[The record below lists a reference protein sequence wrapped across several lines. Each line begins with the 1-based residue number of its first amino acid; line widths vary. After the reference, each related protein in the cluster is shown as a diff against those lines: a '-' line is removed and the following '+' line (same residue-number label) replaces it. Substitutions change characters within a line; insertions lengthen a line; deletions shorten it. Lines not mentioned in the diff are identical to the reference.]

1 MTLGKQKRRRRQE
14 GWVELDRQTSP
25 HSWKARWMD
34 WSKTRTD
41 QNGRVRPAQRS
52 LVLGYK
58 IAGDLLTKSLAQA
71 KWEKMRPLVTARNGS
86 GDNPAPTFSQYVN
99 GTFVPEKNA
108 LRPWRARSRDKFDYL
123 MSKIMPVF
131 GSKELAAITTA
142 NLQRFLVELAGE
154 HCHDTVVGMLMY
166 VRAIFDHAIDNDLLA
181 KNPGR
186 KLLLPA
192 TRERSR
198 PHLTGEQLGQLE
210 ARLAG
215 QDRTI
220 FRLLSRTG
228 LRAGELFGLQWQ
240 DVNPN
245 QTVSIQRT
253 FSKGEIGPPKTKASA
268 KPVALPK
275 TLYAELIAIQKA
287 AVDPSPTGWVF
298 PSSKKRGKDVMPIA
312 SENWLKR
319 VLKPVAALLGF
330 PVTLHMFRRGFATLA
345 HASGGTLRDIQEQLR
360 HAGAATTANVHVQSV
375 PASVRQTVEKMDR
388 ALRKKA
394 KAAKQ
399 KV

>member
-1 MTLGKQKRRRRQE
+1 MTLGTQKRRRRQE

-34 WSKTRTD
+34 WTETHTD
-41 QNGRVRPAQRS
+41 KNGRVRPAQRS

-71 KWEKMRPLVTARNGS
+71 RWEKMRPLVTARNGS

-99 GTFVPEKNA
+99 GRFVPEKNA

-131 GSKELAAITTA
+131 GAKELAAITTA
-142 NLQRFLVELAGE
+142 DLQRFLVELARK
-154 HCHDTVVGMLMY
+154 HCHDTVVGMMMY

-181 KNPGR
+181 RNPGR

-192 TRERSR
+192 TREPNR
-198 PHLTGEQLGQLE
+198 PYLTGEQLGQLE

-298 PSSKKRGKDVMPIA
+298 PSSKKRGEDVMPIA

-330 PVTLHMFRRGFATLA
+330 AVTLHMFRRGFATLA

-360 HAGAATTANVHVQSV
+360 HASAATTANVYVQSV
-375 PASVRQTVEKMDR
+375 PESVRETVEKMDR

-394 KAAKQ
+394 KAAKE

>member
-1 MTLGKQKRRRRQE
+1 MPRPGGGECSTRLSS
-14 GWVELDRQTSP
+14 WV
-25 HSWKARWMD
+25 
-34 WSKTRTD
+34 
-41 QNGRVRPAQRS
+41 G
-52 LVLGYK
+52 
-58 IAGDLLTKSLAQA
+58 
-71 KWEKMRPLVTARNGS
+71 
-86 GDNPAPTFSQYVN
+86 GDNPDPTFSQYVN
-99 GTFVPEKNA
+99 GRFVPEKNA

-131 GSKELAAITTA
+131 GAKELAAITTA
-142 NLQRFLVELAGE
+142 DLQRFLVELARK
-154 HCHDTVVGMLMY
+154 HCHDTVVGMMMY

-181 KNPGR
+181 KNPAR

-198 PHLTGEQLGQLE
+198 PYLTGEQLGQLE

-240 DVNPN
+240 DVNSN

-275 TLYAELIAIQKA
+275 ETREGRDAHR
-287 AVDPSPTGWVF
+287 VG
-298 PSSKKRGKDVMPIA
+298 
-312 SENWLKR
+312 NWLKR

-330 PVTLHMFRRGFATLA
+330 AVTLHMFRRGFATG
-345 HASGGTLRDIQEQLR
+345 SSDFGGMPQGADAVDYPGCARQRRSRLLLQ
-360 HAGAATTANVHVQSV
+360 AGAADW
-375 PASVRQTVEKMDR
+375 ASER
-388 ALRKKA
+388 AA
-394 KAAKQ
+394 GH
-399 KV
+399 

>member
-1 MTLGKQKRRRRQE
+1 MPRPGGGECSTRLSS
-14 GWVELDRQTSP
+14 WV
-25 HSWKARWMD
+25 
-34 WSKTRTD
+34 
-41 QNGRVRPAQRS
+41 G
-52 LVLGYK
+52 
-58 IAGDLLTKSLAQA
+58 
-71 KWEKMRPLVTARNGS
+71 
-86 GDNPAPTFSQYVN
+86 GDNPDPTFSQYVN
-99 GTFVPEKNA
+99 GRFVPEKNA

-131 GSKELAAITTA
+131 GAKELAAITTA
-142 NLQRFLVELAGE
+142 DLQRFLVELARK
-154 HCHDTVVGMLMY
+154 HCHDTVVGMMMY

-181 KNPGR
+181 KNPAR

-198 PHLTGEQLGQLE
+198 PYLTGEQLGQLE

-240 DVNPN
+240 DVNSN

-275 TLYAELIAIQKA
+275 ALYAELIAPQKA

-312 SENWLKR
+312 SET
-319 VLKPVAALLGF
+319 G
-330 PVTLHMFRRGFATLA
+330 
-345 HASGGTLRDIQEQLR
+345 
-360 HAGAATTANVHVQSV
+360 
-375 PASVRQTVEKMDR
+375 
-388 ALRKKA
+388 
-394 KAAKQ
+394 
-399 KV
+399 